1 MLLLAASVAV
11 WSISSSAAAAA
22 VAAAPVRAHLRLATN
37 DSDDGDVG
45 TLVAR
50 LRAAN
55 QRAQL
60 APAGGA
66 MVVK

>member
-1 MLLLAASVAV
+1 MLLLATGIAL
-11 WSISSSAAAAA
+11 WSISSSSAVAA
-22 VAAAPVRAHLRLATN
+22 AAAPVRAHPRLATN

>member
-1 MLLLAASVAV
+1 MLLLAAGVAV

-22 VAAAPVRAHLRLATN
+22 AAPVRAHPRLATN